1 LSPRVRKRGGTPSGR
16 PSPRN
21 PRRQS
26 GAGPTPRE
34 RTATFWGDA
43 AALPPAE
50 REVRITQDPSAVPRS
65 LGQPPLPG
73 REAVSEYYFATVY
86 DRAVTLAGALA
97 AAGGLISPEEL
108 AEERAD

>member
-1 LSPRVRKRGGTPSGR
+1 
-16 PSPRN
+16 
-21 PRRQS
+21 
-26 GAGPTPRE
+26 
-34 RTATFWGDA
+34 
-43 AALPPAE
+43 
-50 REVRITQDPSAVPRS
+50 VPRS